1 MARDHKRLGDLLL
14 EKKLITEETLA
25 SAIAEQKKS
34 GQLLGATLIH
44 MGLVP
49 EDALLALLQE
59 QLSLPLVDLRTVV
72 VDEQVL
78 GCIREDL
85 AKKYLAIPVEIEGRS
100 TLVVA
105 MADPLNIA
113 ALEDLRFHSGMFIK
127 PVLASPSQIHE
138 AIERFYH
145 MDRSMSELIHNII
158 SKDDEVAVATISEDE
173 DEKEANALM
182 NEAEGRPIVRLTNWL
197 LSRAVEERA
206 SDVHIEPQD
215 HELVVRFRVDGLLRE
230 VQKLP
235 KWTQGSIVSRI
246 KVLSNM
252 DIAEKRAPQDGRL
265 MLQIAGR
272 KVDMRVSTL
281 PIAHGEKAVIR
292 IVTQTTKLVGLE
304 DLGMQADDLER
315 FTRYLDRPQGIV
327 LVTGPTGSGKSTL
340 LYAAL
345 REIQNETLNIV
356 TVEDPVENL
365 LIGINQVQVDEKG
378 KKSFPT
384 ALRAILRQDPDVIMI
399 GEIRDKETAQ
409 IAFRA
414 SVTGHLVLSTVHTN
428 DAAGAVTRLIDLGL
442 EPFMV
447 ASSLVG
453 VVSVRLV
460 RKLCTHCREPYEAGA
475 ASLNRFG
482 HSHGENGSVTLYRGR
497 GCKHCK
503 ETGYHGRTGIY
514 EVLDVDDAIRGLILS
529 NSSDHAIRQ
538 SAIEGGMRSI
548 GEDGLKKVL
557 TGYTTLEEVTRSV
570 YLEEQTAKFC
580 PGCGTVLVQEYAYC
594 TKCGEFVGEH
604 CESCRRRFS
613 PDWTFCPFCGE
624 ARSGKH
630 ADHGKQQERSG
641 AASPGVEALDPHAPL
656 RIAAAENNPP
666 LRIAESGETGPPLRS
681 DDSDEADEAD
691 PPLRKA
697 S

>member
-1 MARDHKRLGDLLL
+1 MARDHKRLGELLI
-14 EKKLITEETLA
+14 EKKLISEGSLA

-34 GQLLGATLIH
+34 GQLLGATLIK
-44 MGLVP
+44 MGLIT
-49 EDALLALLQE
+49 EEALLALLQE
-59 QLSLPLVDLRTVV
+59 QLSLPLVDLRAVV

-78 GCIREDL
+78 ACVKEDM

-105 MADPLNIA
+105 MADPLNVA

-127 PVLASPSQIHE
+127 PVLSSPSQIQE
-138 AIERFYH
+138 AIDRFYH
-145 MDRSMSELIHNII
+145 MDKSMNELIHNII
-158 SKDDEVAVATISEDE
+158 TDDEVAVATVEERDE
-173 DEKEANALM
+173 AEEAEALRS
-182 NEAEGRPIVRLTNWL
+182 EAEGRPIVRLTNWL

-215 HELVVRFRVDGLLRE
+215 HDVIVRFRVDGLLRE

-246 KVLSNM
+246 KVLSNL

-265 MLQIAGR
+265 MLQIANHR
-272 KVDMRVSTL
+272 VDMRVSTL
-281 PIAHGEKAVIR
+281 PVAHGEKAVLR
-292 IVTQTTKLVGLE
+292 VVNQNTRLVGLDALGFQND
-304 DLGMQADDLER
+304 DLGR
-315 FTRYLDRPQGIV
+315 FRKYLDRPQGIV
-327 LVTGPTGSGKSTL
+327 LVTGPTGSGKTTL

-345 REIQNETLNIV
+345 REIQHETLNIV
-356 TVEDPVENL
+356 TVEDPVEIL
-365 LIGINQVQVDEKG
+365 LPGVNQVQVDEKG
-378 KKSFPT
+378 KKTFPS
-384 ALRAILRQDPDVIMI
+384 ALRAILRQDPDVVMI

-460 RKLCTHCREPYEAGA
+460 RRLCPKCKEPYEAGA

-482 HSHGENGSVTLYRGR
+482 PARGDQGSVTLYRGH
-497 GCKHCK
+497 GCKACNDS
-503 ETGYHGRTGIY
+503 GYFGRTGIF
-514 EVLDVDDAIRGLILS
+514 EVLEIDDAVRGLIQS
-529 NSSDHAIRQ
+529 NASDHAIR
-538 SAIEGGMRSI
+538 SAAIEAGMRSI

-557 TGYTTLEEVTRSV
+557 TGETTLEEVTRSV
-570 YLEEQTAKFC
+570 YLEEQGAKFC
-580 PGCGTVLVQEYAYC
+580 PSCGTVLVQEYAYC
-594 TKCGEFVGEH
+594 TRCGEFVGEH

-613 PDWTFCPFCGE
+613 PEWTFCPFCGA
-624 ARSGKH
+624 ARSGGGGRAEKH
-630 ADHGKQQERSG
+630 EHGRAGPATAVGE
-641 AASPGVEALDPHAPL
+641 SPPRDEG
-656 RIAAAENNPP
+656 
-666 LRIAESGETGPPLRS
+666 GEPGPQI
-681 DDSDEADEAD
+681 
-691 PPLRKA
+691 RKA

>member
-1 MARDHKRLGDLLL
+1 MAKDHKRLGDLLL
-14 EKKLITEETLA
+14 ERKLITEESLA
-25 SAIAEQKKS
+25 VGVAEQRRS
-34 GQLLGATLIH
+34 GQLLGATLTR
-44 MGLVP
+44 MGLVT
-49 EDALLALLQE
+49 EEALLSLLQE
-59 QLSLPLVDLRTVV
+59 QLSLPLVDLRAVV
-72 VDEQVL
+72 LDEQVL
-78 GCIREDL
+78 SCIKEEL

-105 MADPLNIA
+105 MADPLNVA

-127 PVLASPSQIHE
+127 PVLAYPSQIQE

-145 MDRSMSELIHNII
+145 MDRSMTELIQNII
-158 SKDDEVAVATISEDE
+158 TKDDEVAVATVDE
-173 DEKEANALM
+173 NEQEKEVDALRA
-182 NEAEGRPIVRLTNWL
+182 EAEGRPIVRLTNWL
-197 LSRAVEERA
+197 LSRAIEERA

-215 HELVVRFRVDGLLRE
+215 HDLMVRFRVDGLLRE

-246 KVLSNM
+246 KVLSNL

-265 MLQIAGR
+265 MLQIGNR
-272 KVDMRVSTL
+272 RVDMRVSTL
-281 PIAHGEKAVIR
+281 PVAHGEKAVLR
-292 IVTQTTKLVGLE
+292 VVNQNTRMVGLD
-304 DLGMQADDLER
+304 DLGFQADDLER
-315 FTRYLDRPQGIV
+315 FRRYLKRPQGIV
-327 LVTGPTGSGKSTL
+327 LVTGPTGSGKTTL

-345 REIQNETLNIV
+345 REIQHETLNIV
-356 TVEDPVENL
+356 TVEDPVEIL
-365 LIGINQVQVDEKG
+365 MPGINQVQVDEKG

-384 ALRAILRQDPDVIMI
+384 ALRAILRQDPDVVMI

-460 RKLCTHCREPYEAGA
+460 RKLCPHCRESYEAGA

-482 HSHGENGSVTLYRGR
+482 SSQGDKGSVTLQRGR
-497 GCKHCK
+497 GCKRCL
-503 ETGYHGRTGIY
+503 ETGYHGRTGIF
-514 EVLDVDDAIRGLILS
+514 EVLDVSDAIRGLILS
-529 NSSDHAIRQ
+529 NSSDHAVRQ
-538 SAIEGGMRSI
+538 AAIEGGMRSI

-557 TGYTTLEEVTRSV
+557 SGQTTLEEVTRSV

-580 PGCGTVLVQEYAYC
+580 PRCKTVLIQGYAYC
-594 TKCGEFVGEH
+594 TKCGDFVGEH

-613 PDWTFCPFCGE
+613 PEWTFCPFCGTGR
-624 ARSGKH
+624 AGKS
-630 ADHGKQQERSG
+630 A
-641 AASPGVEALDPHAPL
+641 AASRTERAAVASSDP
-656 RIAAAENNPP
+656 
-666 LRIAESGETGPPLRS
+666 
-681 DDSDEADEAD
+681 ADEASD
-691 PPLRKA
+691 TPSIAPAPPAPRAVPRRDDEAEPERRIRKA

>member
-14 EKKLITEETLA
+14 EKKLITEDALA
-25 SAIAEQKKS
+25 TAIAEQKKS
-34 GQLLGATLIH
+34 GQLLGATLIK
-44 MGLVP
+44 MGLIP
-49 EDALLALLQE
+49 EEALLALLQE
-59 QLSLPLVDLRTVV
+59 QLSLPLVDLRAVV

-78 GCIREDL
+78 SCIKEEL

-105 MADPLNIA
+105 MADPLNVA

-127 PVLASPSQIHE
+127 PVLASPSQIQE
-138 AIERFYH
+138 AVERFYH
-145 MDRSMSELIHNII
+145 MDRSMTELIHNII
-158 SKDDEVAVATISEDE
+158 TKEDDIAVSTVEEEDE
-173 DEKEANALM
+173 QADADAIKS
-182 NEAEGRPIVRLTNWL
+182 EAEGRPIVRLTNWL
-197 LSRAVEERA
+197 LSRAIEERA

-215 HELVVRFRVDGLLRE
+215 HDLIVRFRVDGLLRE
-230 VQKLP
+230 VQRLP

-246 KVLSNM
+246 KVLSNL

-265 MLQIAGR
+265 MLQIANR
-272 KVDMRVSTL
+272 RVDMRVSTL
-281 PIAHGEKAVIR
+281 PIAHGEKAVLR
-292 IVTQTTKLVGLE
+292 VVNQNTRLVGLD
-304 DLGMQADDLER
+304 DLGFSADDLER
-315 FTRYLDRPQGIV
+315 FRRYLDRPQGIV
-327 LVTGPTGSGKSTL
+327 LVTGPTGSGKTTL
-340 LYAAL
+340 LYAGL
-345 REIQNETLNIV
+345 REIQHETLNIV
-356 TVEDPVENL
+356 TVEDPVEIL
-365 LIGINQVQVDEKG
+365 VAGINQVQVDEKG

-384 ALRAILRQDPDVIMI
+384 ALRAILRQDPDVVMI

-460 RKLCTHCREPYEAGA
+460 RRLCSRCKEPYEAGA

-482 HSHGENGSVTLYRGR
+482 AVRGENGSVTLYRGR

-503 ETGYHGRTGIY
+503 ETGYFGRTGIF
-514 EVLDVDDAIRGLILS
+514 EVLEIDDAIRGLIQS

-538 SAIEGGMRSI
+538 AAIEGGMRSI

-557 TGYTTLEEVTRSV
+557 AGETTLEEVTRSV

-580 PGCGTVLVQEYAYC
+580 PSCGTVLVQEYAYC

-613 PDWTFCPFCGE
+613 PEWAYCPFCGTV
-624 ARSGKH
+624 RSGG
-630 ADHGKQQERSG
+630 AEQGANSGTAPAAPAASGPDPPPGG
-641 AASPGVEALDPHAPL
+641 AAD
-656 RIAAAENNPP
+656 
-666 LRIAESGETGPPLRS
+666 GEPDRQ
-681 DDSDEADEAD
+681 
-691 PPLRKA
+691 LRKA

>member
-14 EKKLITEETLA
+14 EKKLITEEALA
-25 SAIAEQKKS
+25 TGIAEQKKS
-34 GQLLGATLIH
+34 GQLLGTTLIK
-44 MGLVP
+44 MGLIG

-59 QLSLPLVDLRTVV
+59 QLALPLVDLRAVV

-78 GCIREDL
+78 SCIREEL

-105 MADPLNIA
+105 MADPLNVA

-127 PVLASPSQIHE
+127 PVLASPTQIQE

-145 MDRSMSELIHNII
+145 MDKSMSDLIQNII
-158 SKDDEVAVATISEDE
+158 SKDDEVAVDTVQEED
-173 DEKEANALM
+173 DDLAADALRA
-182 NEAEGRPIVRLTNWL
+182 EAEGRPIVRLTNWL

-215 HELVVRFRVDGLLRE
+215 HDLVVRFRVDGLLRE

-246 KVLSNM
+246 KVLSNL

-265 MLQIAGR
+265 VLQIANQR
-272 KVDMRVSTL
+272 VDMRVSTL
-281 PIAHGEKAVIR
+281 PVAHGEKAVLR
-292 IVTQTTKLVGLE
+292 VVPQGNRLVAL
-304 DLGMQADDLER
+304 DHLGFQADDLER
-315 FTRYLDRPQGIV
+315 FKRYLDRPQGIV
-327 LVTGPTGSGKSTL
+327 LVTGPTGSGKTTL

-345 REIQNETLNIV
+345 REIQDETLNIV
-356 TVEDPVENL
+356 TVEDPVEIL
-365 LIGINQVQVDEKG
+365 VPGINQVQVDEKG

-384 ALRAILRQDPDVIMI
+384 ALRAILRQDPDVVMI

-460 RKLCTHCREPYEAGA
+460 RKLCPRCKEPYEAGA
-475 ASLNRFG
+475 ASLNRFAPTHADKG
-482 HSHGENGSVTLYRGR
+482 TVTLYRAR
-497 GCKHCK
+497 GCKHCT
-503 ETGYHGRTGIY
+503 ERGYHGRTGIF
-514 EVLDVDDAIRGLILS
+514 EVLDVNDAVRGLVLA
-529 NSSDHAIRQ
+529 NSSDHGIRQ
-538 SAIEGGMRSI
+538 AAIEHGMRSI
-548 GEDGLKKVL
+548 GEDGLTKVL
-557 TGYTTLEEVTRSV
+557 AGETTLDEVTRAV
-570 YLEEQTAKFC
+570 YLEEQAAKFC
-580 PGCGTVLVQEYAYC
+580 PGCGTVLVSEYAYC

-604 CESCRRRFS
+604 CESCRRRFN
-613 PDWTFCPFCGE
+613 PEWAFCPFCGA
-624 ARSGKH
+624 ARTGGARH
-630 ADHGKQQERSG
+630 PETG
-641 AASPGVEALDPHAPL
+641 AAPEPAEPPVAKAHDP
-656 RIAAAENNPP
+656 PP
-666 LRIAESGETGPPLRS
+666 HPAG
-681 DDSDEADEAD
+681 ADEAD
-691 PPLRKA
+691 SELRKA

>member
-14 EKKLITEETLA
+14 EKKLITPEKLA
-25 SAIAEQKKS
+25 AGVAEQKKS
-34 GQLLGATLIH
+34 GQLLGATLIK
-44 MGLVP
+44 MGAIT

-59 QLSLPLVDLRTVV
+59 QLSLPLVDLREAV
-72 VDEQVL
+72 VDEQTL
-78 GCIREDL
+78 ACIKEEL
-85 AKKYLAIPVEIEGRS
+85 AKKYLAIPIEIEARS

-105 MADPLNIA
+105 MADPLNVA

-127 PVLASPSQIHE
+127 PVLASASQITE
-138 AIERFYH
+138 AIDRFYH
-145 MDRSMSELIHNII
+145 MDRSMGELIQNII
-158 SKDDEVAVATISEDE
+158 SKEEEVTVAAVTQEE
-173 DEKEANALM
+173 QDEKDDAGQVQDV
-182 NEAEGRPIVRLTNWL
+182 EGRPIVRLTNWL

-230 VQKLP
+230 AQKLP
-235 KWTQGSIVSRI
+235 KWTQGAIVSRI
-246 KVLSNM
+246 KVLSNL

-265 MLQIAGR
+265 KLQIGNKR
-272 KVDMRVSTL
+272 VDMRVSTL

-292 IVTQTTKLVGLE
+292 VVNTGATLVSLADLGFQGE
-304 DLGMQADDLER
+304 DLKR
-315 FTRYLDRPQGIV
+315 FKAYLDRPQGIV

-340 LYAAL
+340 LYASL
-345 REIQNETLNIV
+345 REIQDETINIV

-365 LIGINQVQVDEKG
+365 LTGINQVQVDEKG
-378 KKSFPT
+378 KKTFAN

-460 RKLCTHCREPYEAGA
+460 RKLCPKCKESYDAGA

-482 HSHGENGSVTLYRGR
+482 GRQGENGSVTLYRGR
-497 GCKHCK
+497 GCKNCL
-503 ETGYHGRTGIY
+503 ETGYHGRTGIF
-514 EVLDVDDAIRGLILS
+514 EVLNVDDVLRGLILS
-529 NSSDHAIRQ
+529 NASDQAIRQ
-538 SAIEGGMRSI
+538 AAVEAGMRSI

-557 TGYTTLEEVTRSV
+557 AGVTTLEEVTRTV
-570 YLEEQTAKFC
+570 YLQEQLAKFC
-580 PGCGTVLVQEYAYC
+580 PNCKTVLVQEFAYC
-594 TKCGEFVGEH
+594 IKCGEFVGEH

-613 PDWTFCPFCGE
+613 PEWTFCPFCGT
-624 ARSGKH
+624 ARSSGR
-630 ADHGKQQERSG
+630 AREQERAG
-641 AASPGVEALDPHAPL
+641 FDGPHGRTVDITEAA
-656 RIAAAENNPP
+656 PP
-666 LRIAESGETGPPLRS
+666 A
-681 DDSDEADEAD
+681 
-691 PPLRKA
+691 RKA

>member
-25 SAIAEQKKS
+25 TGIAEQKRS
-34 GQLLGATLIH
+34 GQLLGTTLIK
-44 MGLVP
+44 MGLIA
-49 EDALLALLQE
+49 EEALLALLQE
-59 QLSLPLVDLRTVV
+59 QLSLPLVDLRAVV

-78 GCIREDL
+78 ACIREEL
-85 AKKYLAIPVEIEGRS
+85 AKKYLAIPIEIEGRS

-105 MADPLNIA
+105 MADPLNVA

-127 PVLASPSQIHE
+127 PVLASPTQIQE

-145 MDRSMSELIHNII
+145 MDKSMSDLIHNII
-158 SKDDEVAVATISEDE
+158 SKEDEVAVAAVEEEDE
-173 DEKEANALM
+173 ELAADALRA
-182 NEAEGRPIVRLTNWL
+182 EAEGRPIVRLTNWL

-215 HELVVRFRVDGLLRE
+215 HDLVIRFRVDGLLRE

-265 MLQIAGR
+265 MLQIANR
-272 KVDMRVSTL
+272 RVDMRVSTL
-281 PIAHGEKAVIR
+281 PVAHGEKAVLR
-292 IVTQTTKLVGLE
+292 VVPQGNRLVGLD
-304 DLGMQADDLER
+304 DLGFQADDLER
-315 FTRYLDRPQGIV
+315 FKRYLDRPQGIV
-327 LVTGPTGSGKSTL
+327 LVTGPTGSGKTTL

-345 REIQNETLNIV
+345 REIQDETLNIV
-356 TVEDPVENL
+356 TVEDPVEIL
-365 LIGINQVQVDEKG
+365 VPGINQVQVDEKG

-384 ALRAILRQDPDVIMI
+384 ALRAILRQDPDVVMI

-460 RKLCTHCREPYEAGA
+460 RKLCPRCKEPYEAGA
-475 ASLNRFG
+475 ASLNRFAPT
-482 HSHGENGSVTLYRGR
+482 HGDKGTVTLYRAR
-497 GCKHCK
+497 GCKHCNDH
-503 ETGYHGRTGIY
+503 GYHGRTGIFV
-514 EVLDVDDAIRGLILS
+514 VLDVNDSVRGLVIS

-538 SAIEGGMRSI
+538 AAIENGMRSI

-557 TGYTTLEEVTRSV
+557 AGETTLDEVTRAV
-570 YLEEQTAKFC
+570 YLEEQAAKFC
-580 PGCGTVLVQEYAYC
+580 PSCRTVLVQEYAYC

-613 PDWTFCPFCGE
+613 PEWAFCPFCGA
-624 ARSGKH
+624 ARTG
-630 ADHGKQQERSG
+630 G
-641 AASPGVEALDPHAPL
+641 AAHPAKDAEPDRVTPPVAKALEPPPQALD
-656 RIAAAENNPP
+656 E
-666 LRIAESGETGPPLRS
+666 G
-681 DDSDEADEAD
+681 EADAQ
-691 PPLRKA
+691 LRKA

>member
-14 EKKLITEETLA
+14 EKKRITEDALA
-25 SAIAEQKKS
+25 TAIAEQKRS
-34 GQLLGATLIH
+34 GQLLGATLVK
-44 MGLVP
+44 MGLVTE
-49 EDALLALLQE
+49 EDLLALLQE
-59 QLSLPLVDLRTVV
+59 QLSLPLVDLRVVV

-78 GCIREDL
+78 ACIREEL
-85 AKKYLAIPVEIEGRS
+85 AKKYLAIPIEIEGRS

-105 MADPLNIA
+105 MADPLNVA

-127 PVLASPSQIHE
+127 PVLASPTHIQE

-145 MDRSMSELIHNII
+145 MDRSMGELLHNII
-158 SKDDEVAVATISEDE
+158 SKEDEVAVAAVNEE
-173 DEKEANALM
+173 EEVEAADALRA
-182 NEAEGRPIVRLTNWL
+182 EAEGRPIVRLTNWL

-215 HELVVRFRVDGLLRE
+215 HDLVVRFRVDGLLRE

-265 MLQIAGR
+265 VLQIANQR
-272 KVDMRVSTL
+272 VDMRVSTL
-281 PIAHGEKAVIR
+281 PVAHGEKAVLR
-292 IVTQTTKLVGLE
+292 VVPQSTRLVGLG
-304 DLGMQADDLER
+304 DLGFQTDDLER
-315 FTRYLDRPQGIV
+315 FQRYLDRPQGIV
-327 LVTGPTGSGKSTL
+327 LVTGPTGSGKTTL

-345 REIQNETLNIV
+345 REIQDETLNIV
-356 TVEDPVENL
+356 TVEDPVEIL
-365 LIGINQVQVDEKG
+365 VPGINQVQVDEKG

-384 ALRAILRQDPDVIMI
+384 ALRAILRQDPDVVMI

-460 RKLCTHCREPYEAGA
+460 RKLCPRCKEAYETGA
-475 ASLNRFG
+475 ASLNRFAPTR
-482 HSHGENGSVTLYRGR
+482 GEKGSVTLYRAR
-497 GCKHCK
+497 GCKHCN
-503 ETGYHGRTGIY
+503 ESGYHGRTGIF
-514 EVLDVDDAIRGLILS
+514 EVLDVDDAVRGLVLG

-538 SAIEGGMRSI
+538 AAIEAGMRSI

-557 TGYTTLEEVTRSV
+557 AGDTTLDEVTRAV

-580 PGCGTVLVQEYAYC
+580 PSCGTVLVQEYAYC

-613 PDWTFCPFCGE
+613 PEWAFCPFCGA
-624 ARSGKH
+624 ARSGK
-630 ADHGKQQERSG
+630 ALEVKASAGHGHSAPALVEPER
-641 AASPGVEALDPHAPL
+641 AAPALVEPERAAPAL
-656 RIAAAENNPP
+656 AAAHDPP
-666 LRIAESGETGPPLRS
+666 LAAANDG
-681 DDSDEADEAD
+681 EAD